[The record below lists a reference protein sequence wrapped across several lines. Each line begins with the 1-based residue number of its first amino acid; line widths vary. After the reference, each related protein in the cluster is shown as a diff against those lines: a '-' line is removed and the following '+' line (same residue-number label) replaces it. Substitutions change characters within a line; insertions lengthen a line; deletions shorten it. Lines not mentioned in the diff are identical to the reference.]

1 MSKMDDAQRKAKK
14 ILEEMQS
21 NNSSHTE
28 VNVETHSESSVTSGS
43 VSSDAQQTRID
54 DLTADLQRV
63 QAEFINFRRRAEQE
77 RSEVMEFATAR
88 VAREFLAVRDS
99 FDQEL
104 AHRPAKM
111 DAKWAASI
119 DSIRSQFDKS
129 LKSLGVERFESIG
142 HAFDAHRHDA
152 ITMEEGDGDHEVV
165 VEELQPGYVMGETV
179 LRHAM
184 VKVGRSDKVKS
195 RETPVEKDPD
205 VSKDGEKK

>member
-1 MSKMDDAQRKAKK
+1 MSKMDEAQRKAKK

-21 NNSSHTE
+21 KNSSHTE
-28 VNVETHSESSVTSGS
+28 VNVDSHSESTATSGS
-43 VSSDAQQTRID
+43 LNADDQQARID

-77 RSEVMEFATAR
+77 RAEVMDFATAR
-88 VAREFLAVRDS
+88 VTREFLVVRDS
-99 FDQEL
+99 FDQEI

-119 DSIRSQFDKS
+119 DSIRSQFDNS
-129 LKSLGVERFESIG
+129 LKNLGVERFDSVG

-152 ITMEEGDGDHEVV
+152 ITMEDGKGEHEVV
-165 VEELQPGYVMGETV
+165 VEELQPGYLMGETV

-184 VKVGRSDKVKS
+184 VKVGHSDKVK
-195 RETPVEKDPD
+195 
-205 VSKDGEKK
+205 GNN

>member
-1 MSKMDDAQRKAKK
+1 MSKMDKK
-14 ILEEMQS
+14 
-21 NNSSHTE
+21 SSHTE
-28 VNVETHSESSVTSGS
+28 VNVETHSESTVTGGS
-43 VSSDAQQTRID
+43 VNSDDLQARID

-77 RSEVMEFATAR
+77 RAEVMDFAKGR
-88 VAREFLAVRDS
+88 VVREFLAVRDS

-104 AHRPAKM
+104 NHRPAKM

-129 LKSLGVERFESIG
+129 LKNLGVERFESIG

-152 ITMEEGDGDHEVV
+152 ITMEDGDGEHEVV
-165 VEELQPGYVMGETV
+165 VEELQPGYAMGETV

-184 VKVGRSDKVKS
+184 VKVGHSDDVKS
-195 RETPVEKDPD
+195 RETPMEKDQDTPND
-205 VSKDGEKK
+205 SEKQ